1 MFCKNWGGKEN
12 GFGLAECC
20 QDLPMSSFPS
30 SATTLHFEYYCDD
43 SANKKANALSVIHVD
58 NIDQIDKSLA
68 QIMEEMIETYK
79 VPTDKQMLLFT
90 HLRLAKSFS
99 NYKERLQCVQARL
112 QALSIIGM
120 FSGNIFDLTCIQSY
134 CIISFSVYCQAMSL
148 QENATSLLYNG
159 LIEELVDV
167 LELNDN
173 KLIVNNFIK
182 DFEFI

>member
-1 MFCKNWGGKEN
+1 LALYLNHSNVLNIDLTFSYKIILFCQNWGGKEN

-20 QDLPMSSFPS
+20 QELPMSSFPS

-99 NYKERLQCVQARL
+99 NYKKRLQCVQARL

-120 FSGNIFDLTCIQSY
+120 LSDYIFDLTSIQSY
-134 CIISFSVYCQAMSL
+134 LMYNFVF
-148 QENATSLLYNG
+148 SLLSS
-159 LIEELVDV
+159 DV
-167 LELNDN
+167 ITR
-173 KLIVNNFIK
+173 KRHFFVI
-182 DFEFI
+182 